1 MHIPSY
7 QIQNVLKVYSKQLSQ
22 QKFLAKNKVLQQNTT
37 SADSV
42 TLSSKGK
49 RQAIIEKVATSIIDK
64 ITMEG
69 PRELVEEKIKLPSGY
84 SIVWSGQYEYMEKA
98 RKTLNIIVP
107 ATLLVI
113 FLLLYIILFIF
124 KILRVDDFLFKKLN
138 HKRGFGMG
146 FMFIR
151 CSNYWNTAYSFIKI
165 SKV

>member
-69 PRELVEEKIKLPSGY
+69 PREPVEEKITDQIEKELGKKINFTAKKENKFTYTYIDENDKKVTKSL
-84 SIVWSGQYEYMEKA
+84 SIEDSDFVMQRMTELAKQVADSNME
-98 RKTLNIIVP
+98 L
-107 ATLLVI
+107 
-113 FLLLYIILFIF
+113 
-124 KILRVDDFLFKKLN
+124 
-138 HKRGFGMG
+138 
-146 FMFIR
+146 
-151 CSNYWNTAYSFIKI
+151 
-165 SKV
+165 